1 LGSQGRMKEV
11 VSMEVIGLVFNH
23 GYHTFMSNPEK
34 YMKFELP

>member
-1 LGSQGRMKEV
+1 
-11 VSMEVIGLVFNH
+11 MEVIGLVFNH